1 MNKKE
6 IAQRIRS
13 IDEDLL
19 QPFLHRNM
27 HPEVDAPIRKVA
39 DELRDLWYEIEGIKN
54 PFIQDD
60 K

>member
-13 IDEDLL
+13 IDEELL
-19 QPFLHRNM
+19 QPFLRYNLH
-27 HPEVDAPIRKVA
+27 HDVDAPIRKVA
-39 DELRDLWYEIEGIKN
+39 DELRDLWYEIEGIDN